1 MILDAER
8 SVLWRKYQA
17 VETEVE
23 AVKFYQT
30 NADFAT
36 TKVAVTLKR
45 KNDKL
50 TFISLKASDGTVL
63 KVLTVSATDNSS
75 KMTP

>member
-1 MILDAER
+1 MILDANR

-23 AVKFYQT
+23 AVKFHQT
-30 NADFAT
+30 NADFTT

-45 KNDKL
+45 KDDKL

-63 KVLTVSATDNSS
+63 KVLTLSATDDSS
-75 KMTP
+75 RTTP

>member
-1 MILDAER
+1 MILDADR

-23 AVKFYQT
+23 AVKFHQT
-30 NADFAT
+30 NADFVT

-63 KVLTVSATDNSS
+63 KVLTVSATDDSS
-75 KMTP
+75 KTTP

>member
-1 MILDAER
+1 M
-8 SVLWRKYQA
+8 
-17 VETEVE
+17 E
-23 AVKFYQT
+23 AVKFHE
-30 NADFAT
+30 NSANFAT

-63 KVLTVSATDNSS
+63 KVLTVSGTEDSS
-75 KMTP
+75 WTTP

>member
-1 MILDAER
+1 
-8 SVLWRKYQA
+8 
-17 VETEVE
+17 VES
-23 AVKFYQT
+23 VKFHQT

-36 TKVAVTLKR
+36 TKVAVALKR

-63 KVLTVSATDNSS
+63 KVLTVSATEGSS
-75 KMTP
+75 WTTP